1 MYLLSAFAAG
11 LVRCFYIDRLGK
23 LSEGIGCQLRE
34 GAVFLYPLN
43 KLLDILCLL
52 LLFMDSL
59 LQTLDLS
66 LEVFLFLGVVFAHHG
81 EASIIQLSGD
91 IVLINADEQTVLLN
105 LQNSKHSRCSYTL
118 RFLQN
123 PVCLLTPFMELASNA
138 RRYPLVQKL
147 VGARVASGDLKMQCI
162 LKRLTEPAGETI
174 PNPLTISEKSAALL
188 RS

>member
-43 KLLDILCLL
+43 KLPDILCLL
-52 LLFMDSL
+52 LLLMDSL

-123 PVCLLTPFMELASNA
+123 PVCLLTP
-138 RRYPLVQKL
+138 
-147 VGARVASGDLKMQCI
+147 
-162 LKRLTEPAGETI
+162 
-174 PNPLTISEKSAALL
+174 
-188 RS
+188 